1 MASSASIDPP
11 ATQSLTRRLFSPRA
25 WSLTTRVV
33 ALCVVI
39 GVGSI
44 ALVSTLIYNQLHHT
58 LMEEGTAH
66 VESILQNRKHIV
78 ERHLTEATQGQI
90 STTSQNLMVVEAAVE
105 FTEGWKAIPT
115 ELASLIGTLEA
126 DVENYYSSEFRP
138 RLLAAGGEWD
148 GISTLL
154 PGSPTGEVLQGLY
167 IATNAQAVGS
177 KHRLSESNQGTRYDQ
192 AHAMY
197 HPWFTEFLETN
208 GFYDIFLFDLEGNI
222 IYSVYK
228 ECDFATNFLRG
239 PHRNS
244 NLANAYC
251 GAMSSNV
258 PGDVTMVDTDS
269 YLPSYDAAASFM
281 AAPVFD
287 GDKKVGVLA
296 FQLPIDKV
304 DAVVGNRSE
313 LKTSGETYLVGED
326 RQARSSLRHRADGEG
341 SIKIE
346 SESVDRALEGL
357 SGVMRTVNY
366 AGTEVLSA
374 YAPLEF
380 GDFRQAIIVEM
391 ALAEI
396 EAPARHILSRVVVV
410 GAILGLMV
418 GFGALLFARSLA
430 LPIVEVIKN
439 VKETVAHRDLS
450 RRLPSHREDELGEL
464 NRSFNQLLGNFHDV
478 IQEIGIGCEHID
490 RAATQTQSASQQLA
504 GASTEQ
510 SSTLE
515 SIRSNI
521 DSVSSMAQRNADNAD
536 QANTLSEEYASAAD
550 QSKTEMSR
558 MKVAMDD
565 IRESSANISTII
577 KVIDDIAFQTNLL
590 ALNAAVEAAR
600 AGEAGKGFAVVAEEV
615 RALAQRSAESAKETG
630 RIVTESNDQIGRGVA
645 SAESVNSSL
654 EQIHEGSTRVNILIR
669 EIAAA
674 SSEQL
679 DGIRNVSSSIKELEA
694 VTQNNAS
701 NAQELASTAVETAD
715 QVQTVRELV
724 LRHNLEGD
732 GPGPETASHS
742 SPHAIQRPSPRAPL
756 PSRSFA
762 AEPIVA
768 PDLSEVDEFPMDAF

>member
-1 MASSASIDPP
+1 MATSATINPS
-11 ATQSLTRRLFSPRA
+11 ATPSRLGRLLRPRA
-25 WSLTTRVV
+25 WSLTTRIV
-33 ALCVVI
+33 ALCVII

-44 ALVSTLIYNQLHHT
+44 GLVSSLIYNQLHHT

-66 VESILQNRKHIV
+66 VESVLENRKHIV
-78 ERHLTEATQGQI
+78 ETHLMEATHGQI
-90 STTSQNLMVVEAAVE
+90 STTSQNLMVVDAAVK
-105 FTEGWKAIPT
+105 FTEGWKAIPS
-115 ELASLIGTLEA
+115 ELPELMGTMGDA
-126 DVENYYSSEFRP
+126 VANYYGSEFRP
-138 RLLAAGGEWD
+138 RLLEAGGEW
-148 GISTLL
+148 GGTSGLL

-177 KHRLSESNQGTRYDQ
+177 KHRLNASSQDTSYDKS
-192 AHAMY
+192 HAQY
-197 HPWFTEFLETN
+197 HPWFTTMLETN

-228 ECDFATNFLRG
+228 ECDYATNFLRG
-239 PHRNS
+239 PHRSS
-244 NLANAYC
+244 NLAKAYG
-251 GAMSSNV
+251 GAMSSTV
-258 PGDVTMVDTDS
+258 PGDVTLVDADS
-269 YLPSYDAAASFM
+269 YLPSYGAAASFM

-287 GDKKVGVLA
+287 GDQKVGVLA

-304 DAVVGNRSE
+304 DAVVGDRSM
-313 LKTSGETYLVGED
+313 LKESGETYLVGED
-326 RQARSSLRHRADGEG
+326 RYARSSLMHEVDDDSG
-341 SIKIE
+341 KVD
-346 SESVDRALEGL
+346 SESVERALEGQ

-366 AGTEVLSA
+366 AGTPVLSA
-374 YAPLEF
+374 YAPIEF
-380 GDFRQAIIVEM
+380 GDFRQAIIVDM

-396 EAPARHILSRVVVV
+396 EAPAREILSRVTVV
-410 GAILGLMV
+410 GGVLGIIVAL
-418 GFGALLFARSLA
+418 GAFVFARSLA
-430 LPIVEVIKN
+430 RPVVDVIKN
-439 VKETVAHRDLS
+439 VQETVAQRDLS
-450 RRLPSHREDELGEL
+450 RRLPAHREDELGEL

-490 RAATQTQSASQQLA
+490 RAATQTQAASQQLA

-550 QSKTEMSR
+550 QSKEEMSR
-558 MKVAMDD
+558 MQVAMGD

-679 DGIRNVSSSIKELEA
+679 DGIQSVSTSIKELEM

-715 QVQTVRELV
+715 QVQTVRSLV
-724 LRHNLEGD
+724 LQHNLEGEREK
-732 GPGPETASHS
+732 PKSASS
-742 SPHAIQRPSPRAPL
+742 SPQGGIHRPAPKAPL
-756 PSRSFA
+756 PA
-762 AEPIVA
+762 AQ
-768 PDLSEVDEFPMDAF
+768 LSNDPTPSHDMSGADEFPMDAF

>member
-1 MASSASIDPP
+1 MATSANISPS
-11 ATQSLTRRLFSPRA
+11 ATPTRLGRLLRPRA
-25 WSLTTRVV
+25 WSLTTRIV
-33 ALCVVI
+33 ALCVII

-44 ALVSTLIYNQLHHT
+44 GLVSSLIYNQLHHT

-66 VESILQNRKHIV
+66 VQSVLENRKHTV
-78 ERHLTEATQGQI
+78 ETHLMEATHGQI
-90 STTSQNLMVVEAAVE
+90 STTSQNLMVVDAAVK

-115 ELASLIGTLEA
+115 ELPELMGTMGDA
-126 DVENYYSSEFRP
+126 VANYYGSEFRP
-138 RLLAAGGEWD
+138 RLLEAGGEW
-148 GISTLL
+148 GGTSGLL

-177 KHRLSESNQGTRYDQ
+177 KHRLNASSQDTSYDKS
-192 AHAMY
+192 HAQY
-197 HPWFTEFLETN
+197 HPWFTTMLETN
-208 GFYDIFLFDLEGNI
+208 GYYDIFLFDLEGNI

-228 ECDFATNFLRG
+228 ECDYATNFLRG
-239 PHRNS
+239 PHRGS
-244 NLANAYC
+244 NLAKAYG
-251 GAMSSNV
+251 GAMSSTV
-258 PGDVTMVDTDS
+258 PGDVTLVDADS
-269 YLPSYDAAASFM
+269 YLPSYGAAASFM

-287 GDKKVGVLA
+287 GDQKVGVLA
-296 FQLPIDKV
+296 FQLPIGKV
-304 DAVVGNRSE
+304 DAVVGDRSM
-313 LKTSGETYLVGED
+313 LKESGETYLVGED
-326 RQARSSLRHRADGEG
+326 RYARSSLMHQDGDEELA
-341 SIKIE
+341 KVD
-346 SESVDRALEGL
+346 SESVERALEGQ
-357 SGVMRTVNY
+357 SGVMRTTNY
-366 AGTEVLSA
+366 AGTPVLSA
-374 YAPLEF
+374 YAPIDF
-380 GDFRQAIIVEM
+380 GGFRQAIVVDM

-396 EAPARHILSRVVVV
+396 EAPAREILSRVTVV
-410 GAILGLMV
+410 GGVLGLIV
-418 GFGALLFARSLA
+418 ALGAFLFARSLA
-430 LPIVEVIKN
+430 RPVVDVIKN
-439 VKETVAHRDLS
+439 VQETVAQRDLS
-450 RRLPSHREDELGEL
+450 RRLPAQREDELGEL

-490 RAATQTQSASQQLA
+490 RAATQTQAASQQLA

-550 QSKTEMSR
+550 QSKEEMSR
-558 MKVAMDD
+558 MQVAMDD

-679 DGIRNVSSSIKELEA
+679 DGIQSVSTSIKELEM

-715 QVQTVRELV
+715 QVQTVRGLV
-724 LRHNLEGD
+724 LQHNLEGD
-732 GPGPETASHS
+732 GEKPTSAGS
-742 SPHAIQRPSPRAPL
+742 SAHGGIQRPAPKAPL
-756 PSRSFA
+756 PA
-762 AEPIVA
+762 AQ
-768 PDLSEVDEFPMDAF
+768 LSNDPMPSHDMSGVDEFPMDAF